1 MPLRASDTTLR
12 LLRTNPHGAQL
23 RIADNRRSK
32 DSGVVLTDSPI
43 PRYTPTHSGQTLRAR
58 CTVRK
63 RVPRCMP
70 HRRKKEVSSH
80 EEHRSRPWWLCGWRW
95 LGGRL
100 QDPETRRLQRQHRP
114 ESDDIVGGRRSS
126 YQANSCS
133 AGRTYNSRWPFLRG
147 SGNHG
152 SRKPSKGFSPRI
164 HRCLRSRQGRVG
176 GVAYKGPASRRART
190 ADTAAARRL
199 FVPRQDEVSR
209 FFRSRRGPRKSR
221 VYG

>member
-1 MPLRASDTTLR
+1 MLAQRVSLYSAASK
-12 LLRTNPHGAQL
+12 
-23 RIADNRRSK
+23 NRGGK
-32 DSGVVLTDSPI
+32 
-43 PRYTPTHSGQTLRAR
+43 
-58 CTVRK
+58 
-63 RVPRCMP
+63 
-70 HRRKKEVSSH
+70 H
-80 EEHRSRPWWLCGWRW
+80 EQHRSSPWWLCGRLW

-100 QDPETRRLQRQHRP
+100 QNPEEGRLQCQRRP
-114 ESDDIVGGRRSS
+114 ESYEVVGGRRSS
-126 YQANSCS
+126 YQANSCN

-176 GVAYKGPASRRART
+176 GIAYKGPAARRART

-199 FVPRQDEVSR
+199 LVSRQGEVSR
-209 FFRSRRGPRKSR
+209 FFRSRRGARKSR